1 VDRDR
6 RPAVSSRCTSGAR
19 QPGPNFPAG
28 DRTIRSSGLR
38 APWAT
43 ERFVAAGVLARAPT
57 PSRLDEL
64 QSQVLVPVELALL
77 NRSQTESLGAEQVLA
92 AAVEALDAH

>member
-1 VDRDR
+1 MKCEPEPTPVR
-6 RPAVSSRCTSGAR
+6 RAVLAVRRTGPSRCTSGAR
-19 QPGPNFPAG
+19 QPGPNVLAD

-43 ERFVAAGVLARAPT
+43 TERFVAARVLARAPT
-57 PSRLDEL
+57 PSLLDEL

-77 NRSQTESLGAEQVLA
+77 NRS
-92 AAVEALDAH
+92 